1 MSNPLFN
8 ALGGGSN
15 PIQSLM
21 SQVNQIRNNPM
32 QFFMSRKLNV
42 PENISNDPQAIVQ
55 HLLNTGQ
62 MTQAQYNKLQSQIN
76 QIMNTNH

>member
-8 ALGGGSN
+8 ALCGGSN
-15 PIQSLM
+15 PIQSLI
-21 SQVNQIRNNPM
+21 SQINQIRNNPM
-32 QFFMSRKLNV
+32 QFFASKRLNV
-42 PENISNDPQAIVQ
+42 PENISNDPKAIVQ

>member
-8 ALGGGSN
+8 ALGGGGN
-15 PIQSLM
+15 PIQILM

>member
-32 QFFMSRKLNV
+32 QFFMSRKLNM

>member
-21 SQVNQIRNNPM
+21 SQINQIRNNPM
-32 QFFMSRKLNV
+32 QFFASKRLNV

>member
-15 PIQSLM
+15 PIQSLI
-21 SQVNQIRNNPM
+21 SQINQIRNNPM
-32 QFFMSRKLNV
+32 QFFASKRLNV

>member
-15 PIQSLM
+15 PIQSLI
-21 SQVNQIRNNPM
+21 SQINQIRNNPM
-32 QFFMSRKLNV
+32 QFFASKRLNV
-42 PENISNDPQAIVQ
+42 PENISNDPKAIVQ

>member
-8 ALGGGSN
+8 VLGGGSN
-15 PIQSLM
+15 PIQILM

-62 MTQAQYNKLQSQIN
+62 MTQAQYNKLQSQIS

>member
-21 SQVNQIRNNPM
+21 NQVNQIRNNPM
-32 QFFMSRKLNV
+32 QFFASKRLNV